1 MPKGSGRRPDAKA
14 RRGGFFSGR
23 RAYLLAFF
31 AYMIIAFVVF
41 YPAMV
46 HPLIN
51 VPGGAVP
58 DVYES
63 VWDVWRVGYSVFALH
78 QGMWYTNLVFAPTGA
93 SMVFETGVPIMDL
106 LVYPITSVSLPLA
119 YNLIFCFGMIFSG
132 LAMMLLVDYLL
143 DNKYAGF
150 IAGIMFAFGAFHIAA
165 AYQNLQ
171 WSNIG
176 WVPLSIYLFLRILDK
191 RYWKIRY
198 GRYLNVTALSAS
210 FVLMFY
216 AGDVEQVLM
225 TLLVLLIILLSYL
238 VTRKRRAM
246 VVNREFISL
255 MALSVL
261 LFLIFGSW
269 ALVPLI
275 SGFSGGGGTGA
286 LNRANNVVS
295 NMLWSDNLLSYVTP
309 SHYNGLFN
317 RLGRW
322 SLPYDYAWSSDTAYI
337 GFTVLVL
344 AALGVYGYRK
354 SLYLW
359 VVVGAV
365 FFLFSLGPYL
375 QVGSA
380 NTGIPGPYLL
390 LKYVPVLELIRE
402 PGKFAL
408 VISLAFAVMAAYGI
422 KFISEKIRLL
432 GKRQAIKLGV
442 FAVISVMIL
451 AESATPPLSAAFA
464 SQVSTNLRVSNF
476 YVSLGTQKGSF
487 AILELPML
495 LDYDTGFGAFYSGK
509 AELTTIYSD
518 KPVVGGYINR
528 ETVQGEDSVYAIPL
542 TTQAIELE
550 TTGNPFYSSPINE
563 NYTNQT
569 VLFIHLDNISFV
581 TVDKTAFNPY
591 SLASM
596 ENYMEHV
603 FGNPVYQDGGII
615 AYSTANAVARS
626 PYHGFVGYAEF
637 AYWNMTFY
645 NGKSF
650 WIPKG
655 NGTMEVYAPYS
666 QANGS
671 VISGQNVDT
680 VVDLTAVS
688 IGHATAVLRVS
699 ENISDGVSEV
709 ASFNLTGTPE
719 DYRFEVMLAPGAQG
733 NRLHFTPG
741 GNYQVGVSNVSF
753 SLSDG
758 NAGGG

>member
-1 MPKGSGRRPDAKA
+1 
-14 RRGGFFSGR
+14 
-23 RAYLLAFF
+23 
-31 AYMIIAFVVF
+31 
-41 YPAMV
+41 
-46 HPLIN
+46 
-51 VPGGAVP
+51 
-58 DVYES
+58 
-63 VWDVWRVGYSVFALH
+63 
-78 QGMWYTNLVFAPTGA
+78 
-93 SMVFETGVPIMDL
+93 
-106 LVYPITSVSLPLA
+106 
-119 YNLIFCFGMIFSG
+119 
-132 LAMMLLVDYLL
+132 
-143 DNKYAGF
+143 
-150 IAGIMFAFGAFHIAA
+150 
-165 AYQNLQ
+165 
-171 WSNIG
+171 
-176 WVPLSIYLFLRILDK
+176 
-191 RYWKIRY
+191 
-198 GRYLNVTALSAS
+198 
-210 FVLMFY
+210 
-216 AGDVEQVLM
+216 
-225 TLLVLLIILLSYL
+225 
-238 VTRKRRAM
+238 M

-495 LDYDTGFGAFYSGK
+495 LDYDTGFG
-509 AELTTIYSD
+509 
-518 KPVVGGYINR
+518 
-528 ETVQGEDSVYAIPL
+528 
-542 TTQAIELE
+542 
-550 TTGNPFYSSPINE
+550 
-563 NYTNQT
+563 
-569 VLFIHLDNISFV
+569 
-581 TVDKTAFNPY
+581 
-591 SLASM
+591 
-596 ENYMEHV
+596 
-603 FGNPVYQDGGII
+603 
-615 AYSTANAVARS
+615 RS
-626 PYHGFVGYAEF
+626 IRGRR
-637 AYWNMTFY
+637 N
-645 NGKSF
+645 
-650 WIPKG
+650 
-655 NGTMEVYAPYS
+655 
-666 QANGS
+666 
-671 VISGQNVDT
+671 
-680 VVDLTAVS
+680 
-688 IGHATAVLRVS
+688 
-699 ENISDGVSEV
+699 
-709 ASFNLTGTPE
+709 
-719 DYRFEVMLAPGAQG
+719 
-733 NRLHFTPG
+733 
-741 GNYQVGVSNVSF
+741 
-753 SLSDG
+753 
-758 NAGGG
+758 